1 MTSSTGQPSPSIDL
15 RVPIAP
21 EEAIYL
27 AVARHQSGRL
37 DEAEQIY
44 RDVLAAAPQH
54 PDALHFMGVLK
65 HQRGDAAAAIELIR
79 QAIAIAP
86 AHADAHNNLGNVL
99 REAGRPEEARD
110 AYERALELNSAHV
123 PALSNLG
130 LVLRSL
136 GHWEAAIASLERA
149 RALAPQDPNVL
160 VNLGNVYRQ
169 RKRFSDAVVMFREAI
184 AAQPYD
190 GEAYRCLAFTLY
202 AMNERTEAVTLLQ
215 QWLTVDPDNPTARH
229 LIAAYTEEDLPDR
242 ASDPYVRQIFDSFA
256 PSFDAVLGGLAYRA
270 PQLVAERVA
279 ALLGPAEASL
289 VVLDAGCGTGLCAP
303 LLKPYA
309 RRLVGVDLSPG
320 MLEKAQLTGLY
331 DELAEGELTAFMV
344 ARAAAFDLIISAD
357 TFCYFGALPPLF
369 RAAAQALRP
378 GGRLVFTLE
387 RAEEEVTD
395 RPFVLNIHGRYAHAE
410 AVVREALGT
419 AGFAEVSIANGILR
433 KERLDDVAGLIVS
446 ARRAESNRSRLEH
459 KSA

>member
-1 MTSSTGQPSPSIDL
+1 MTLSTGQRSSPSIDL
-15 RVPIAP
+15 PVPIAL
-21 EEAIYL
+21 EEAIHL

-44 RDVLAAAPQH
+44 RSVLAAAPQH
-54 PDALHFMGVLK
+54 PDALHFLGVLQ
-65 HQRGDAAAAIELIR
+65 HQRGDTAAAIDLIT
-79 QAIAIAP
+79 QSIAIAP

-99 REAGRPEEARD
+99 REAGRPEEARS
-110 AYERALELNSAHV
+110 AYERAVELNPSHI

-136 GHWEAAIASLERA
+136 GHWEAAIASLEQA

-169 RKRFSDAVVMFREAI
+169 RKRFSDAVVIFREAI

-202 AMNERTEAVTLLQ
+202 AMNERAEAVTLLQ
-215 QWLTVDPDNPTARH
+215 HWLAVDPENPTARH
-229 LIAAYTEEDLPDR
+229 LIAAYTEEDLPPR

-256 PSFDAVLGGLAYRA
+256 PSFDAVLGGLGYRA

-279 ALLGPAEASL
+279 ALLGPAAACL
-289 VVLDAGCGTGLCAP
+289 LTLDAGCGTGLCAP

-320 MLEKAQLTGLY
+320 MLDRARLTGFY
-331 DELAEGELTAFMV
+331 DELVESELTAFMA

-357 TFCYFGALPPLF
+357 TFCYFGALPPVF

-387 RAEEEVTD
+387 RAEKEDGRD
-395 RPFVLNIHGRYAHAE
+395 RQFVLNIHGRYAHAE
-410 AVVREALGT
+410 AVVRAALAE
-419 AGFAEVSIANGILR
+419 AGFGEVTIATDILR
-433 KERLDDVAGLIVS
+433 KERLEDVAGLVVS
-446 ARRAESNRSRLEH
+446 ARR
-459 KSA
+459 